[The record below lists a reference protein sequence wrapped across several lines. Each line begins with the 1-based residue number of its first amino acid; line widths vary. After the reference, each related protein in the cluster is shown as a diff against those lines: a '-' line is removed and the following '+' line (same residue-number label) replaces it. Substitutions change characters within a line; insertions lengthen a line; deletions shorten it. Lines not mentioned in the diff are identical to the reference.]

1 MKRVIFALV
10 ALAMVACAKN
20 DVEAPKPDT
29 QILNLTISD
38 FPALEGATRSDE
50 VYGKTAWEAGDEL
63 LIHYYQVDE
72 VKMTP
77 TLISEHKATYDGSAW
92 SIDPVIEINA
102 EHVKPYLQVYYRQGL
117 KWKKQGDSYYDWTS
131 VTEDEQEPTVVQLAQ
146 SEFLCVFNLIQG
158 DNHHLTFSKIVDGEG
173 RLISSVLQRSN
184 RIRFQSTTS
193 NAGNQVNIGGPQTTV
208 SYSMADLGYSS
219 KLDENTSFTIDDD
232 GNIIVYL
239 YWDENSILPQNYGT
253 PKLNYYYQAVVNLP
267 YGEND
272 SIDAPYPY
280 TEYGAPIFGDDIPF
294 PHHYNAYAYS
304 VIITSQ

>member
-1 MKRVIFALV
+1 MKRVIFALM

-102 EHVKPYLQVYYRQGL
+102 EHVKSYLQVYYRQGL

-184 RIRFQSTTS
+184 RIRFQFATS
-193 NAGNQVNIGGPQTTV
+193 DAGDPINIGGQQTTV
-208 SYSMADLGYSS
+208 SYSMADLSYTT
-219 KLDENTSFTIDDD
+219 KLDDNITFTVDDD

-239 YWDENSILPQNYGT
+239 YWDENTILPENSGI
-253 PKLNYYYQAVVNLP
+253 PKLNYFYDAVVNLP

-272 SIDAPYPY
+272 GIEAPYPY
-280 TEYGAPIFGDDIPF
+280 TEYGEPIFDGIYQYPF
-294 PHHYNAYAYS
+294 HYNAYAYS
-304 VIITSQ
+304 VIVKLQ